1 MAFYKNPS
9 AIRRS
14 ILAFV
19 RHLVSKTLYREFE
32 LLLSPC
38 CIPTISLSGA
48 SCTSTSGVYGVKWST
63 VNITT
68 NLLSNQEVQIFL
80 TAKEYP
86 GAGAIKTI
94 TLDSNGNWT
103 GSLQSSFEGAIFP
116 GAYDLSLVLTVLPT
130 NLSVV
135 YRSVPVVVN
144 VPNCD

>member
-9 AIRRS
+9 AIKRS

-19 RHLVSKTLYREFE
+19 KHLVSKTLYKEFD

-38 CIPTISLSGA
+38 CVPTISVSDS
-48 SCTSTSGVYGVKWST
+48 SCSTTSGVYGVKWNTVSIST
-63 VNITT
+63 S
-68 NLLSNQEVQIFL
+68 LLANQEVQIFI
-80 TAKEYP
+80 TAEEYP
-86 GAGAIKTI
+86 DAGVIQKI

-103 GSLQSSFEGAIFP
+103 GSLQSSFEGSPFV
-116 GAYDLSLVLTVLPT
+116 GAYNLSLVLTVLPT

-135 YRSVPVVVN
+135 YRSIPIVVN